1 MSCPDCQSQDAAG
14 VEFCPSCGS
23 KFGVE
28 ADPLLGSALL
38 GKYTVKR
45 VLGEGGMGRVY
56 EAEQSLGPKKRRV
69 AIKTLHKHLSLDA
82 SIRARFQREVGTL
95 ASLDHPNTIQVFDF
109 GVMPDGMLFIVMEFV
124 HGSSVAAVLEHEGPM
139 TPDRVAHIVAQ
150 VCGSL
155 EEAHAQGIVH
165 RDLKPDN
172 VELTEHAG
180 QKDFVKLLD
189 FGIAKIDGQEAG
201 ADAPLTQ
208 QGSILGTPPYMSPE
222 QFTGKSVDARS
233 DIYSLAV
240 MAYEML
246 TGRLPFTANTPWEWA
261 TQHMTQAP
269 MPIEQAP
276 NGDRIPPGM
285 RGAIHRALEKSPDAR
300 HPSVRV
306 FAEHFVRGVEVPAEA
321 SAAAT
326 SPTVLAP
333 STLKGNT
340 QVGEPVLPAAS
351 PSGQTEVGVP
361 LTPSAYQAPN
371 APDGAQGPHHRGA
384 VAGNDRGEVVGSD
397 ARDGSSRKPLL
408 LTAALLAVVSG
419 GLIAVAMLP
428 GKPKPA
434 PLAVDLAPSSPT
446 EAVSA
451 ASDPTTAVPAL
462 SAPNAAPAPSAPASV
477 SSAPAIPVRPG
488 PSPRASAASSTT
500 QQPFGPAF
508 GTSFA
513 DRIRRTS
520 KVADASSEPF

>member
-1 MSCPDCQSQDAAG
+1 MRCPDCQTENDAG

-23 KFGVE
+23 KLGIE
-28 ADPLLGSALL
+28 ADPLLGTALL
-38 GKYTVKR
+38 GKYTVTR

-189 FGIAKIDGQEAG
+189 FGIAKIDGQESG
-201 ADAPLTQ
+201 AEAPLTQ

-240 MAYEML
+240 MAFEML

-276 NGDRIPPGM
+276 HGDRIPPGM

-306 FAEHFVRGVEVPAEA
+306 FAEHFARGLDVPAEA
-321 SAAAT
+321 SAAAL
-326 SPTVLAP
+326 SPTMLAP

-340 QVGEPVLPAAS
+340 QPGEPMLPAAS
-351 PSGQTEVGVP
+351 TSGQTEVGGP
-361 LTPSAYQAPN
+361 LPPPVSQTPN
-371 APDGAQGPHHRGA
+371 AP
-384 VAGNDRGEVVGSD
+384 ESVGRE
-397 ARDGSSRKPLL
+397 ASSRKPLL
-408 LTAALLAVVSG
+408 LTAALIAVVSG
-419 GLIAVAMLP
+419 VLIASALLP
-428 GKPKPA
+428 GKPRPA
-434 PLAVDLAPSSPT
+434 PLAVNLTPSSPS
-446 EAVSA
+446 EPVGAAPEPPSA
-451 ASDPTTAVPAL
+451 ASE
-462 SAPNAAPAPSAPASV
+462 PSAPTRV
-477 SSAPAIPVRPG
+477 SSAPPSAAPEPRASSSVARPG
-488 PSPRASAASSTT
+488 PNPRASATSSAT

-513 DRIRRTS
+513 DRMRRTS
-520 KVADASSEPF
+520 KVADASAEPF